1 MMNYKRRILG
11 LNAGTLTLIALASAS
26 LTLLQGCSGARSQEP
41 ATVVQQQRQR
51 DVRVS
56 VENKV
61 TNESPIACNM
71 AALSDEQRKR
81 ILVLLKQIRT
91 SGQELRELPDGY
103 ALRLPSES
111 AMVRDVAEYITLER
125 MCCPF
130 FRFEMEVEQEGG
142 PLWLRLTGR
151 EGVKEFTKLE
161 LGL

>member
-1 MMNYKRRILG
+1 MMDYKLRIF
-11 LNAGTLTLIALASAS
+11 ARTLTVIALASAS
-26 LTLLQGCSGARSQEP
+26 LTLLQGCSRVRSQEP
-41 ATVVQQQRQR
+41 LSVVQQQPQQKA
-51 DVRVS
+51 RVN

-71 AALSDEQRKR
+71 AALSNEQRKR

-91 SGQELRELPDGY
+91 AGQEVRELPDGY
-103 ALRLPSES
+103 ALRLPAES
-111 AMVRDVAEYITLER
+111 ATVRDVAEYITLER

-142 PLWLRLTGR
+142 PMWIRLTGR

>member
-1 MMNYKRRILG
+1 MSYKRRILA

-26 LTLLQGCSGARSQEP
+26 LTFLQSCSRARSYKP
-41 ATVVQQQRQR
+41 ATVVQQQPQR
-51 DVRVS
+51 DMRVS

-71 AALSDEQRKR
+71 TALSDEQRKR
-81 ILVLLKQIRT
+81 ISVLIKQIRA
-91 SGQELRELPDGY
+91 SGQEVRELPDGY

-111 AMVRDVAEYITLER
+111 ATVRDVAEYITLER

-130 FRFEMEVEQEGG
+130 FRFEMEVEPEGG
-142 PLWLRLTGR
+142 PIWLRLTGR

>member
-1 MMNYKRRILG
+1 MMNYKLKTLA
-11 LNAGTLTLIALASAS
+11 LNAGTLSLIALASAS
-26 LTLLQGCSGARSQEP
+26 LTLLQGCSRARSQEP
-41 ATVVQQQRQR
+41 ATVVQQQPQR
-51 DVRVS
+51 EVRVN

-71 AALSDEQRKR
+71 AALSDDQRKR

-91 SGQELRELPDGY
+91 AGQEVRELPNGY
-103 ALRLPSES
+103 ALRLPAES
-111 AMVRDVAEYITLER
+111 ATVQDVAEYITLER

-130 FRFEMEVEQEGG
+130 FRFDMEVEQEGG
-142 PLWLRLTGR
+142 PMWIRLTGR

>member
-1 MMNYKRRILG
+1 M
-11 LNAGTLTLIALASAS
+11 
-26 LTLLQGCSGARSQEP
+26 
-41 ATVVQQQRQR
+41 
-51 DVRVS
+51 
-56 VENKV
+56 ENKV

-81 ILVLLKQIRT
+81 ILVLVKQIRT
-91 SGQELRELPDGY
+91 AGQEVRELPDGY

-111 AMVRDVAEYITLER
+111 ATVRDVAEYITLER

-142 PLWLRLTGR
+142 PMWIRLTGR

>member
-1 MMNYKRRILG
+1 MTNYKLRILA
-11 LNAGTLTLIALASAS
+11 LNVSTLALIALTSAS

-41 ATVVQQQRQR
+41 ATVVQQQPQR
-51 DVRVS
+51 EVRVNM
-56 VENKV
+56 EKRV

-81 ILVLLKQIRT
+81 ILVLLKQIRAA
-91 SGQELRELPDGY
+91 GQEMRELPDGY
-103 ALRLPSES
+103 ALRLPAES
-111 AMVRDVAEYITLER
+111 AMIRDVAEYITLER
-125 MCCPF
+125 LCCPF

-142 PLWLRLTGR
+142 AMWVRLTGR

>member
-1 MMNYKRRILG
+1 MMNYKLRTLTF
-11 LNAGTLTLIALASAS
+11 NAGTLTLIALASIS
-26 LTLLQGCSGARSQEP
+26 VTLLQGCSGTKSQEP
-41 ATVVQQQRQR
+41 AKVVQQKPQREAQLN
-51 DVRVS
+51 
-56 VENKV
+56 VENKL

-71 AALSDEQRKR
+71 AALSDEQRNR
-81 ILVLLKQIRT
+81 ILVLLKKIRT
-91 SGQELRELPDGY
+91 SGQELRELTDGY

-111 AMVRDVAEYITLER
+111 ATVRDVAEYITLER

-151 EGVKEFTKLE
+151 EGVKEFAKSE